1 LLFGAITNLWA
12 WPFFVAGP
20 DISYEPGLGLWE
32 TVRRYW
38 NYYLLT
44 SFGWDAMRS
53 LANAVLLA
61 SLGPALLRGLD
72 RYRDRF
78 TWSEG

>member
-1 LLFGAITNLWA
+1 M
-12 WPFFVAGP
+12 
-20 DISYEPGLGLWE
+20 SYEPGLGLPE

-61 SLGPALLRGLD
+61 TLGPALLRALD